1 MPHHWHGPQ
10 VSNLTRLISVMDEFH
25 GKYRSFINKNYQ
37 NKYKALNLVIA
48 KLRVLHYYPPKRSFV
63 LETKVRV
70 TTYLV
75 ITNTNTN
82 MNNTPIVTL

>member
-25 GKYRSFINKNYQ
+25 GKYRSFINKKYQ

-48 KLRVLHYYPPKRSFV
+48 KLRVLQ
-63 LETKVRV
+63 
-70 TTYLV
+70 
-75 ITNTNTN
+75 
-82 MNNTPIVTL
+82 